1 MKVSDLSAQAI
12 SASGE
17 CDKHKLVLI
26 QKEQTIDELTEK
38 LRLIE
43 FESDER
49 HFESQ
54 EAIHRLK
61 SKIEEQ
67 SKNAAEIEM
76 GSVQTSSLLASYEEG
91 KRLWEEEK
99 EEVCLPFSFWSKK
112 ADM

>member
-1 MKVSDLSAQAI
+1 MSDLSAQAI
-12 SASGE
+12 SASSE

-54 EAIHRLK
+54 EAIHQLK
-61 SKIEEQ
+61 SQIEEQ
-67 SKNAAEIEM
+67 FKNAAEIEM
-76 GSVQTSSLLASYEEG
+76 GSVQASRLLESYEEG

-99 EEVCLPFSFWSKK
+99 EEVCLSCPFWCKK
-112 ADM
+112 G